1 MARKDILPFIPFCKQ
16 HILDNIDGHEG
27 QDYYG
32 CDLGGYLTEAMNADG
47 SFTYSREEAK
57 EYIKE
62 WWDDAADYSDY
73 EEMNWGKRETNPF
86 GEPEL
91 FTVRM
96 VIEGVSGL
104 MGQLPIIEENWTDKI
119 ELTPEVIETIKQQ
132 VNDLPDDTT
141 VF

>member
-1 MARKDILPFIPFCKQ
+1 MAQNNIMEFIPFCKQ
-16 HILDNIDGHEG
+16 QILDNIDNEEG
-27 QDYYG
+27 YSRYG
-32 CDLGGYLTEAMNADG
+32 CDLAGYLTEAMNADG

-62 WWDDAADYSDY
+62 WWDDAANYSDY

-86 GEPEL
+86 DEPEL

-96 VIEGVSGL
+96 VIEGVAGI
-104 MGQLPIIEENWTDKI
+104 MGQLPIIEENWNDKI
-119 ELTPEVIETIKQQ
+119 ELTTETIKTIKEQ
-132 VNDLPDDTT
+132 VAAIPDDVE

>member
-1 MARKDILPFIPFCKQ
+1 MAQNNIMKFIPFCKKQ
-16 HILDNIDGHEG
+16 ILDNIDYEEG
-27 QDYYG
+27 NSRYG
-32 CDLGGYLTEAMNADG
+32 CDLAGYLTEGMNADG

-62 WWDDAADYSDY
+62 WWDDAANYSDY
-73 EEMNWGKRETNPF
+73 EENELGKRGTNPF

-96 VIEGVSGL
+96 VIEGVDGI
-104 MGQLPIIEENWTDKI
+104 MGQLPIIEENWNDNI
-119 ELTPEVIETIKQQ
+119 ELTPETIKTIKEQ
-132 VNDLPDDTT
+132 VAAIPDNVE

>member
-1 MARKDILPFIPFCKQ
+1 MAQNNIMEFIPFCKQ
-16 HILDNIDGHEG
+16 QILDNIDNEEG
-27 QDYYG
+27 YSRYG
-32 CDLGGYLTEAMNADG
+32 CDLAGYLTEAMNADG

-62 WWDDAADYSDY
+62 WWDDAANYSDY
-73 EEMNWGKRETNPF
+73 EEMIWGKRETNPF

-96 VIEGVSGL
+96 VIEGVAGI
-104 MGQLPIIEENWTDKI
+104 MGQLPIIEENWNDKI
-119 ELTPEVIETIKQQ
+119 ELTTETIKTIKEQ
-132 VNDLPDDTT
+132 VAAIPDDVE

>member
-1 MARKDILPFIPFCKQ
+1 MEFIPFCKQ
-16 HILDNIDGHEG
+16 QILDNIDNEEG
-27 QDYYG
+27 YSRYG
-32 CDLGGYLTEAMNADG
+32 CDLGSYLTEGMNADG

-62 WWDDAADYSDY
+62 WWDDAANYSDY

-86 GEPEL
+86 DEPEL

-96 VIEGVSGL
+96 VIEGVAGI
-104 MGQLPIIEENWTDKI
+104 MGQLPIIEENWNDKI
-119 ELTPEVIETIKQQ
+119 ELTPETIKTIKEQ
-132 VNDLPDDTT
+132 VAAIPDDVE

>member
-1 MARKDILPFIPFCKQ
+1 MAQNIMDFIPFCKQ
-16 HILDNIDGHEG
+16 QILDNIDNEEG
-27 QDYYG
+27 YSRYG
-32 CDLGGYLTEAMNADG
+32 CDLAGYLTEGMNADG

-62 WWDDAADYSDY
+62 WWDDAANYSDY

-86 GEPEL
+86 DEPEL

-96 VIEGVSGL
+96 VIEGVAGI
-104 MGQLPIIEENWTDKI
+104 MGQLPIIEENWNDKI
-119 ELTPEVIETIKQQ
+119 ELTPETIKTIKEQ
-132 VNDLPDDTT
+132 VAAIPDDVE